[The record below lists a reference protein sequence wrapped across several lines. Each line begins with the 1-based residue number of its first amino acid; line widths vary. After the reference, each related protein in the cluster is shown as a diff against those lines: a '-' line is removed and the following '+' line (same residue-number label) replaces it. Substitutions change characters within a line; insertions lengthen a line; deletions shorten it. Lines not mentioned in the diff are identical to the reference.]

1 MRNEAHLEALKAAA
15 RLTMSAAMS
24 VAVLGGCTAAAE
36 ETGDDAEKTESDV
49 SAKKP
54 AKQPKK
60 GPSVSDAC
68 HKDAGPPK
76 LTCDQIL
83 ASAFPDGGN
92 GWFGNEE
99 KKLSPD
105 ELACCTEE
113 IKAAAKDETGL
124 NRGQHHWACCT
135 ATNWGQGIPDIGLA
149 CTPWG
154 PPVPPAMNRKKA
166 HPPVDAWMHE
176 GVA

>member
-36 ETGDDAEKTESDV
+36 EAGDDAEKTESDV
-49 SAKKP
+49 TAKKP
-54 AKQPKK
+54 AAPPKK
-60 GPSVSDAC
+60 KGASVSDEC

-76 LTCDQIL
+76 LTCDQVL
-83 ASAFPDGGN
+83 ASAFPEGED
-92 GWFGNEE
+92 GWFGNDE
-99 KKLSPD
+99 KKLTAA
-105 ELACCTEE
+105 ELACCTEQ
-113 IKAAAKDETGL
+113 IQASAKDELGL
-124 NRGQHHWACCT
+124 NRGKYHWACCT
-135 ATNWGQGIPDIGLA
+135 ATNWGQGLGDIGMA

-154 PPVPPAMNRKKA
+154 PPVPPAMKRK
-166 HPPVDAWMHE
+166 HPPVDAWMHQ